1 MWAFLSGL
9 LVLAGAHVLATRY
22 TLRLA
27 REAKKEERLAA
38 LEAKKKETKKEEDE
52 DR

>member
-9 LVLAGAHVLATRY
+9 LVLAGAHVSATRY

-27 REAKKEERLAA
+27 RKVKMEERRVT
-38 LEAKKKETKKEEDE
+38 LEEQTKKNNA